1 MNIVYIGSG
10 TDGWLGIVHGGVLA
24 TLMDESLGRVA
35 ALTFPARTGVT
46 ANLNVNYRAP
56 VDANDF
62 YVVHTQL
69 DPERSTDRKAFVQ
82 GQLRGLTGKVYV
94 EAEALFVVPKK
105 FSLGSMEN
113 KF

>member
-1 MNIVYIGSG
+1 MNIVYLGSG
-10 TDGWLGIVHGGVLA
+10 IDGWLGIVHGGALA

-69 DPERSTDRKAFVQ
+69 DPERSTERKAFVE

-105 FSLGSMEN
+105 FSLGSMGDR
-113 KF
+113 F